1 MEKKKV
7 TVRLTR
13 PVVCEMICVIVE
25 IAFDLREEL
34 LGEVIN
40 VSRVLK
46 PVDCKKRELES
57 TLTMVP
63 NVPCG
68 TRANG

>member
-1 MEKKKV
+1 LEKKKV
-7 TVRLTR
+7 SLRLTR
-13 PVVCEMICVIVE
+13 LVVCEVICVIVE

-34 LGEVIN
+34 LGEVVN
-40 VSRVLK
+40 VSRVRK

-63 NVPCG
+63 NVPFG
-68 TRANG
+68 TRENG

>member
-1 MEKKKV
+1 MP
-7 TVRLTR
+7 LTR
-13 PVVCEMICVIVE
+13 PIVCEMICVIVE

-34 LGEVIN
+34 LGEVVN
-40 VSRVLK
+40 VSRVRK

-57 TLTMVP
+57 SLTMVP